1 MRKVLMITA
10 ITIVLA
16 ACGGT
21 DYQGV
26 GSTTSVSSVTE
37 ATTPSETAEPRQTA
51 AERRQCEK
59 YVRGLKRAEQ
69 RLAKLKREGPP
80 APVDGYDFTEDY
92 NLELFETE
100 REVEFYAD
108 ALNSSPCVPDED
120 PYAGEGY
127 DPSED
132 PNFDPNPEP

>member
-1 MRKVLMITA
+1 MRKVLTITA
-10 ITIVLA
+10 IAAVLV

-21 DYQGV
+21 GSQSDT
-26 GSTTSVSSVTE
+26 STTTFLATE
-37 ATTPSETAEPRQTA
+37 ATPPESTEPRLSV

-59 YVRGLKRAEQ
+59 YARGLKRAEQ
-69 RLAKLKREGPP
+69 HLAKLKRDGPP
-80 APVDGYDFTEDY
+80 PPLDGYDFTEDY

-120 PYAGEGY
+120 PYAGHGY